1 MKIIGLSN
9 QYLVAVVIVICTFI
23 GAHLVAMLLQQISKL
38 TKKSKTKL
46 DDYIIN
52 ALARIVRLGL
62 NVAGVLYAIYYVW
75 PEASLGSYMLS
86 DLYIVVGFVWGG
98 VAIQKLERAVSS
110 WYTDEMGKKSG
121 KSSQTIFSFIDS
133 LSAMGIWMIVLML
146 ILQRFGIEIGP
157 LLAGLGIA
165 GVALALGLQDTLTG
179 IFSALYIAVDQ
190 PLRIGDYVRLSDGT
204 EGFVTDISWRS
215 VRLETFAENVIII
228 PNSQIASMT
237 IKNYYL
243 PKPRTG
249 ADVPFGVSYNAD
261 LDKVEKAALEEATK
275 VMKKLGVEDYEP
287 VFRVSNFGDSAI
299 DCKVILR
306 AGEYADRGKLISDV
320 MRAIK
325 KRFDKENI
333 EIPFPQLDVH
343 TKK

>member
-1 MKIIGLSN
+1 MEEVFTNKYFIAAAI
-9 QYLVAVVIVICTFI
+9 VVGTFVV
-23 GAHLVAMLLQQISKL
+23 AHLVAIVTRQISKL

-46 DDYIIN
+46 DDHIFA
-52 ALARIVRLGL
+52 ALAKIVRLGL
-62 NVAGVLYAIYYVW
+62 NVAGVLYAVYYLW
-75 PEASLGSYMLS
+75 PEATLGSYMLT
-86 DLYIVVGFVWGG
+86 DLYIVAGFIWGG
-98 VAIQKLERAVSS
+98 IAVMKLEKAISN
-110 WYTDEMGKKSG
+110 WYTEEMGKKTG

-146 ILQRFGIEIGP
+146 ILQQFGIEIGP

-204 EGFVTDISWRS
+204 EGFVEDISWRS
-215 VRLETFAENVIII
+215 VRLETFAENIIII
-228 PNSQIASMT
+228 PNSQIAKMT

-243 PKPRTG
+243 PKARTG
-249 ADVPFGVSYNAD
+249 AVVPFGVSYDAD
-261 LDKVEKAALEEATK
+261 LDKVEKVSLDEAAK
-275 VMKKLGVEDYEP
+275 VMKGLGVEDYEP

-306 AGEYADRGKLISDV
+306 AGEYADRGKLMSDL
-320 MRAIK
+320 MIALK
-325 KRFDKENI
+325 KRFDKEKI
-333 EIPFPQLDVH
+333 EIPFPQIDVH
-343 TKK
+343 NKK